1 MAHEYETFLA
11 ALADWARVKEQ
22 WLGEKKRAVSEHLEQ
37 LQIQARLREIER
49 RLSLQL
55 RRMRVLQ
62 AQLA

>member
-1 MAHEYETFLA
+1 VL
-11 ALADWARVKEQ
+11 EQ
-22 WLGEKKRAVSEHLEQ
+22 WGHVDVQR
-37 LQIQARLREIER
+37 RLRAIER